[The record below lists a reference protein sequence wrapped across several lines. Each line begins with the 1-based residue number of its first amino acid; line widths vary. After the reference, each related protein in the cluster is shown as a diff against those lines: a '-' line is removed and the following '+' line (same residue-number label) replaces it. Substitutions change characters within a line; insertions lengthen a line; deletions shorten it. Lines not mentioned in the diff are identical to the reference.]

1 MTKVVLITGC
11 GAGIGRTT
19 AIEAVRRGYVVYA
32 GVRDPTTSQPIGGT
46 TVLALDVTNAE
57 QRERAIERIVAERGR
72 LDALINNAGVALG
85 GFLELVDEDEFRH
98 VLEVNVLGAWAM
110 TRAALPAMRKTERST
125 VVFVS
130 SVSGRMSI
138 PGLGVYNSSK
148 FAVEGMAEAWRHE
161 LSHFGVRVVLVEPG
175 PYRTD
180 IFGRNRHVS
189 RGMSR
194 ANPDYHEMRVA
205 IEQIYD
211 RTANS
216 VLRDPIEV
224 ATLMLDLTEKRAP
237 RLRYP
242 IGPTTRVRTLGIR
255 FVPFGLIE
263 RAVSNVLQRTMRRL
277 RQAAAAK
284 GS

>member
-19 AIEAVRRGYVVYA
+19 AMEAVRRGYVVYA
-32 GVRDPTTSQPIGGT
+32 GVREPATSEPIAGA
-46 TVLALDVTNAE
+46 TVVGLDVTNAE
-57 QRERAIERIVAERGR
+57 QRDHTIARIVAEHGR

-110 TRAALPAMRKTERST
+110 TKAALPALRGTARST

-130 SVSGRMSI
+130 SVSGRIAI

-161 LSHFGVRVVLVEPG
+161 LNQFGVRVVLVQPG

-180 IFGRNRHVS
+180 IFGRNRHIS

-194 ANPDYHEMRVA
+194 AHPDYHELRVA

-211 RTANS
+211 RNANGY
-216 VLRDPIEV
+216 LRDPIEV
-224 ATLMLDLTEKRAP
+224 ATLMLDLIEARAP

-242 IGPTTRVRTLGIR
+242 IGPTARVRTLGIR
-255 FVPFGLIE
+255 LVPFGLIE
-263 RAVSNVLQRTMRRL
+263 RAVSNVLRRTMRRI
-277 RQAAAAK
+277 RQGAPK
-284 GS
+284 RS